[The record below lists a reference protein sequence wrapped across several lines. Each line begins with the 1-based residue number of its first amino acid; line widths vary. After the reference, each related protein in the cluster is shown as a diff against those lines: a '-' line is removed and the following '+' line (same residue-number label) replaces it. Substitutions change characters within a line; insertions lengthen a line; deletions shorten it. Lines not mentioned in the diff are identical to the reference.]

1 MKTWK
6 LISGIISIV
15 LSIFVAFQSAMA
27 GLSNAIE
34 ANGQSSGTAGL
45 MVGICM
51 LCGGII
57 SIVTRSKNSKG
68 ANIALTILFGLA
80 ACIGYILAG
89 NYTDLNIWATWCL
102 INAILA
108 VISMRKKS

>member
-15 LSIFVAFQSAMA
+15 LSIFVAFQSTMA
-27 GLSNAIE
+27 GLSNALE
-34 ANGQSSGTAGL
+34 ANGQSSGSAGL
-45 MVGICM
+45 IVGICM

-57 SIVTRSKNSKG
+57 SIVTRKSHSKG
-68 ANIALTILFGLA
+68 APIALTILFGLA
-80 ACIGYILAG
+80 AYIGYVLAG
-89 NYTDLNIWATWCL
+89 NYTDLYIWATWCL

-108 VISMRKKS
+108 IVSTRKKS